1 MLCVSRPTSALFWSV
16 NDFTSFSGTRTSYE
30 QGRDGIEATDGIAM
44 LQPLIS
50 GSQAQDSPVFLR
62 GLACAIAI
70 ARQGVPGSAP
80 GYTGEDATPSA
91 TAPPGL
97 SLPRAGGVG
106 RSGPAK
112 PHPLDI
118 EGKLYNDLVEILDAP
133 PPAPLKAVRGLVRMG
148 SLEAVMRFLVRED
161 DEEGGGGG
169 ADNDASVSSAG
180 GVVAGSGGRTKKHSA
195 APRGPHYFRLKQRH
209 ACLGAVALHGLAVLA
224 GPHPAIMTGP
234 TLRYLCYSIQVAY
247 IDLTVGKLAPGVG
260 YPLMFRSIQ
269 LACRA
274 LAFLATSDAVY
285 VACKAEA
292 AGGEAVV
299 GEVGDALEDSG
310 DQGGAVDHGPLRRVA
325 DSLIST
331 TAINEVACMA
341 QMPSRAAWA
350 GDEGLMYRHL
360 ERTVSSA
367 AILVAGVCPV
377 PAGERDPFTRSG
389 RDFTAYTIAHAEL
402 GL

>member
-1 MLCVSRPTSALFWSV
+1 
-16 NDFTSFSGTRTSYE
+16 
-30 QGRDGIEATDGIAM
+30 M

-50 GSQAQDSPVFLR
+50 GCQAQDSPVFLR

-80 GYTGEDATPSA
+80 GSTGEGATPSA

-118 EGKLYNDLVEILDAP
+118 EGKLYHDLVEILDAP
-133 PPAPLKAVRGLVRMG
+133 PPDPLKAVRGLVRMG

-161 DEEGGGGG
+161 DEEGDG
-169 ADNDASVSSAG
+169 AEDNGSVSS
-180 GVVAGSGGRTKKHSA
+180 SGGTVVGPGGSRAKKPSE

-209 ACLGAVALHGLAVLA
+209 ACLGAVALHGLIVLA
-224 GPHPAIMTGP
+224 GPHPAIMTGS

-274 LAFLATSDAVY
+274 LAFLATSDGVG
-285 VACKAEA
+285 VRSKTEAEGEGRVVET
-292 AGGEAVV
+292 GGAHEK
-299 GEVGDALEDSG
+299 GDH
-310 DQGGAVDHGPLRRVA
+310 GGAVEHGPLRRVA
-325 DSLIST
+325 DSLVST

-341 QMPSRAAWA
+341 QMPSRAAWT
-350 GDEGLMYRHL
+350 GDEGFMYRHL

-377 PAGERDPFTRSG
+377 PAGERDPFTRLG
-389 RDFTAYTIAHAEL
+389 RNIPTCTIPLSYRARTGNRIERVGCIVFAVKEKHAEQQL
-402 GL
+402 FR

>member
-1 MLCVSRPTSALFWSV
+1 MFGEIL
-16 NDFTSFSGTRTSYE
+16 E
-30 QGRDGIEATDGIAM
+30 GRDGIEATDGMAM

-62 GLACAIAI
+62 GLTCAVAI
-70 ARQGVPGSAP
+70 ARQGIPGSAP
-80 GYTGEDATPSA
+80 GSSGEGTTPA
-91 TAPPGL
+91 VTAPPGL

-106 RSGPAK
+106 RSGPAR
-112 PHPLDI
+112 PHPLDF

-148 SLEAVMRFLVRED
+148 SLAAVMRFLVRED
-161 DEEGGGGG
+161 DKEGDGNDGDGSVSVPGG
-169 ADNDASVSSAG
+169 ARG
-180 GVVAGSGGRTKKHSA
+180 GVGRSRQKRPPG

-224 GPHPAIMTGP
+224 GPHPAIMTGSA
-234 TLRYLCYSIQVAY
+234 LRYLCYSIQVAY
-247 IDLTVGKLAPGVG
+247 IDLTVGKLAPGMG

-274 LAFLATSDAVY
+274 LAFLATSGGMS
-285 VACKAEA
+285 AESTTGESEEGKVPEDGDGHGEGSDE
-292 AGGEAVV
+292 GGV
-299 GEVGDALEDSG
+299 
-310 DQGGAVDHGPLRRVA
+310 VDHGPLRRVA

-331 TAINEVACMA
+331 TAINEVACLA
-341 QMPSRAAWA
+341 QMPSRLAWA
-350 GDEGLMYRHL
+350 GDEAFMYRYL

-377 PAGERDPFTRSG
+377 PAAERDPFTR
-389 RDFTAYTIAHAEL
+389 
-402 GL
+402 